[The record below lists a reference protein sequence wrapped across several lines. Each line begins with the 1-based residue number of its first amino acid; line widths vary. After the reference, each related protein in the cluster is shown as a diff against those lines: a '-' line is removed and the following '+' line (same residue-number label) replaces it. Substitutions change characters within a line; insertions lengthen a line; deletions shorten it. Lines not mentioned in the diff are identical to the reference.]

1 MLSTTKIR
9 LHLLGLPHT
18 ICSPEFSHCAFTG
31 KVQRFSPMMR
41 SLSNY
46 EVYFYGIAGGES
58 GANKDIDL
66 MNVDEW
72 QEFRLKSLQQLE
84 PTWSLEKCQTH
95 LAAKSSFVGQM
106 GNVGT
111 PLYQEFNRRLKL
123 ELPKYYRGTAT
134 DIVCLPF
141 GYAHADAL
149 VDNRYVQVETGI
161 GYVGSYCGYRIF
173 ESYAHLHQTLQKE
186 EKGVQNYWFVAP
198 NYYNLLD
205 WHKNEMTE
213 LTKKNDR
220 PRIGFFGRI
229 MPLKGCCIVRELA
242 QRFPL
247 VDFILCGQG
256 AADEFLLPALPNL
269 FYLPP
274 LEGRDRADYLH
285 SLTALIAPS
294 LYMEPFCG
302 VNVEAQ
308 LCGCPVLTHDFGAF
322 VETVEPMVTGVHC
335 HTLADFGYGI
345 MLAMNN
351 HFDRTYIRLRA
362 ERLYNMFNVAHKYD
376 YIFKTILD
384 VHNGQNGWYSPNS
397 HLPSSLALF
406 CKKDGVQIVEQDET
420 KGNKKAI
427 A

>member
-1 MLSTTKIR
+1 MSLNKIR

-18 ICSPEFSHCAFTG
+18 ICSPEFSHCAFTS

-41 SLSNY
+41 SLNNY
-46 EVYFYGIAGGES
+46 EVYHYGVKGGES

-66 MNVDEW
+66 MSVEEW
-72 QEFRLKSLQQLE
+72 QEYRLKSLQQLE

-106 GNVGT
+106 GNVST
-111 PLYQEFNRRLKL
+111 PLYQEFNKRLKL
-123 ELPKYYRGTAT
+123 ELPKYYRGTFT

-149 VDNRYVQVETGI
+149 DENNQYVQVETGI
-161 GYVGSYCGYRIF
+161 GYLGSYRGYRIF

-186 EKGVQNYWFVAP
+186 DKGVQNYWFVAP

-205 WHKNEMTE
+205 WQ
-213 LTKKNDR
+213 KNDLTLSTAATTTGR
-220 PRIGFFGRI
+220 KKIGFFGRI
-229 MPLKGCCIVRELA
+229 TPLKGCCIVRELA
-242 QRFPL
+242 QRFPT

-256 AADEFLLPALPNL
+256 LADEFLLPALPNL

-285 SLTALIAPS
+285 SLSALIAPS

-345 MLAMNN
+345 MLALNN
-351 HFDRTYIRLRA
+351 HFDRSYIRLRA
-362 ERLYNMFNVAHKYD
+362 DMFNVAHKYD

-384 VHNGQNGWYSPNS
+384 VHNGQNGWYSKNS
-397 HLPSSLALF
+397 HLPSLALF
-406 CKKDGVQIVEQDET
+406 SKKDSVEIVQQDEA
-420 KGNKKAI
+420 KGNEEAI